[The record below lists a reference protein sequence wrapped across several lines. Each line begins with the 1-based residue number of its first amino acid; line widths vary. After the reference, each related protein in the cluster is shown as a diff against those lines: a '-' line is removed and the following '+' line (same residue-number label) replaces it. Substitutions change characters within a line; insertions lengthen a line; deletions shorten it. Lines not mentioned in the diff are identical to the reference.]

1 MTTVDEL
8 RAYVRAATSDD
19 AFLASCLT
27 QASELVNQRVKTA
40 NVPGPILDLATRE
53 VAADLFNRR
62 GVRNGI
68 ANFDG
73 PDLTPVRV
81 TRDPMRAA
89 DDILRPWTGAGIA

>member
-1 MTTVDEL
+1 MTSVDEL
-8 RAYVRAATSDD
+8 RAYVRATSGDNE
-19 AFLASCLT
+19 FLAACLA
-27 QASELVNQRVKTA
+27 QAKELVNSRVETA
-40 NVPGPILDLATRE
+40 TIPGVILDLATRE

-73 PDLTPVRV
+73 ADLTPVRV
-81 TRDPMRAA
+81 TRDPMKAA